1 MHAIEQM
8 VDFLVLE
15 FGKNNGSNFFEMEVR
30 RIQRFHELSI
40 MSLPRKN

>member
-15 FGKNNGSNFFEMEVR
+15 FGENNGSKFFQMKVR
-30 RIQRFHELSI
+30 RIQRFHDLSI
-40 MSLPRKN
+40 MFLPSKN